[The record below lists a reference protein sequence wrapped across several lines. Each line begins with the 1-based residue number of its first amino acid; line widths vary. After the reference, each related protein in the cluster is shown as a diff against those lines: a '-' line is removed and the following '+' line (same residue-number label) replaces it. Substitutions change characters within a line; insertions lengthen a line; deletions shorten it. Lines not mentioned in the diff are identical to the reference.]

1 MATYTQAEKDF
12 LANLMAGFE
21 DEDEDEDGEEEE

>member
-21 DEDEDEDGEEEE
+21 EDDEDEEEEE

>member
-21 DEDEDEDGEEEE
+21 EDDEEEEEEE